1 MAKSYFAILGISSG
15 ASTNEI
21 RSAYRRLA
29 KEFHPDHYTGGSER
43 FQDIQEA
50 YSVLGDSR
58 RRREYEQDIRKVSPI
73 TSLRR
78 SDIPQPEP
86 LIPEQDPVDMGEIS
100 PVRSFQSFTPSFDE
114 IFDWLWGNY
123 ASLEQSKSGRVRDLT
138 LEVPL
143 TAEQAR
149 RGGNARI
156 MVPAQAVCPTCRG
169 QGGVGFYECS
179 RCAGEG
185 IISGEMPISV
195 AFPPG
200 LTKDHA
206 VMIPLDR
213 FGIRNAHITVLFR
226 PTDHNS
232 IR

>member
-1 MAKSYFAILGISSG
+1 MAKSYFAILGISPN
-15 ASTNEI
+15 ATLDEI

-29 KEFHPDHYTGGSER
+29 KEFHPDHYAGGSAR

-50 YSVLGDSR
+50 YTVLGNNR
-58 RRREYEQDIRKVSPI
+58 RRREYEQSIRKVPI
-73 TSLRR
+73 RTTLKHTAYP
-78 SDIPQPEP
+78 DPEP
-86 LIPEQDPVDMGEIS
+86 LIPAEGPVDIGEIS

-114 IFDWLWGNY
+114 IFDWLWRNFS
-123 ASLEQSKSGRVRDLT
+123 SLEQPKSGRVQNLT

-143 TAEQAR
+143 APEQAR

-156 MVPAQAVCPTCRG
+156 MVPAQAVCPTCQG
-169 QGGVGFYECS
+169 QGGVGYYECT

-185 IISGEMPISV
+185 IISGEMPVSV
-195 AFPPG
+195 SFPPG

-213 FGIRNAHITVLFR
+213 FGIPNTHITVLFR
-226 PTDHNS
+226 PTAIDS
-232 IR
+232 V

>member
-1 MAKSYFAILGISSG
+1 MAKSYFAILGISPN
-15 ASTNEI
+15 ASVDEI

-29 KEFHPDHYTGGSER
+29 KEFHPDHYAGDSER
-43 FQDIQEA
+43 FRDIQEA
-50 YSVLGDSR
+50 YAVLGNRRSR
-58 RRREYEQDIRKVSPI
+58 HEYEQNIREVSPK
-73 TSLRR
+73 TPFR
-78 SDIPQPEP
+78 PTTYHEPEP
-86 LIPEQDPVDMGEIS
+86 LIPEERPIDLGGIS

-114 IFDWLWGNY
+114 IFDWLWSNY
-123 ASLEQSKSGRVRDLT
+123 SNLTQLKSGHVQNLT
-138 LEVPL
+138 IEVTL
-143 TAEQAR
+143 TPEQAR

-169 QGGVGFYECS
+169 YGGVGFYECT

-185 IISGEMPISV
+185 AISGEMPVSV

-213 FGIRNAHITVLFR
+213 FGIRNVHITVLFR
-226 PTDHNS
+226 PTGENS
-232 IR
+232 F